1 MESAQERLKC
11 ELRIPMCSKREAE
24 IAYNS
29 LRVDKEPRAKEISKE
44 LRVEESTLIVNFSA
58 TQARLLRVAVG
69 SFMDFLLLVTQ
80 TMEEFG
86 PPVEKDADNT

>member
-1 MESAQERLKC
+1 MDSTVNRLKS
-11 ELRIPMCSKREAE
+11 ELRIPMHSEREAE

-29 LRVDKEPRAKEISKE
+29 LSVDKEPRPKEITKN
-44 LRVEESTLIVNFSA
+44 LRVDGATLIVNFSA
-58 TQARLLRVAVG
+58 TQARLMRVAVG

-86 PPVEKDADNT
+86 PPVSKDPVIT